1 MTFSYIIYN
10 FSSYSPS
17 NPELHFKQALDLDGI
32 LAEAFAMYCKDN
44 NIKQPQTSPDQK
56 PIDMKPFYS
65 LPYSETTGYLARA
78 AVNKVLQGGVFSTAE
93 DDVQLDGDH
102 LHDDNCKVS

>member
-1 MTFSYIIYN
+1 
-10 FSSYSPS
+10 
-17 NPELHFKQALDLDGI
+17 
-32 LAEAFAMYCKDN
+32 MYCKDN
-44 NIKQPQTSPDQK
+44 NIQQQPKLSEQQGQPNKQEDLTA
-56 PIDMKPFYS
+56 FYS

>member
-1 MTFSYIIYN
+1 MIAVLN
-10 FSSYSPS
+10 S
-17 NPELHFKQALDLDGI
+17 NPELHFKQVLDLDGI
-32 LAEAFAMYCKDN
+32 LAEAFSMYCKDN
-44 NIKQPQTSPDQK
+44 NIQHQPQPQPQQSQTEDLK
-56 PIDMKPFYS
+56 AFYS